1 MRVAGV
7 RVRHPRCRLGLA
19 GGRKAAART
28 RLSGGIVSVFISASS
43 LQGRLPSCISWPK
56 RRAGWVC
63 VWWHEPWALHQ
74 LRGNSGV
81 DGGCADGMCSCQA
94 AAAVLVFCVAAS
106 GECGFV
112 QSADLRQC
120 GLWIR
125 GEGVARVW
133 AAHTT
138 NHTRRAHRAGLRCS
152 GYRKRQ
158 EVAGTTM
165 NRGGGG
171 RGSAEVSA
179 QEIKLLLM
187 YMCHPTTCVCTGAK
201 NAR

>member
-1 MRVAGV
+1 
-7 RVRHPRCRLGLA
+7 
-19 GGRKAAART
+19 
-28 RLSGGIVSVFISASS
+28 
-43 LQGRLPSCISWPK
+43 
-56 RRAGWVC
+56 
-63 VWWHEPWALHQ
+63 
-74 LRGNSGV
+74 
-81 DGGCADGMCSCQA
+81 
-94 AAAVLVFCVAAS
+94 
-106 GECGFV
+106 
-112 QSADLRQC
+112 
-120 GLWIR
+120 
-125 GEGVARVW
+125 VW

-187 YMCHPTTCVCTGAK
+187 YMCRATLRLVCALVQKMHGNTHARSLSLSSLSSTHTHSLLQGLWGHCHDHPPTPLQQPASVHCSAARTSPRALTGWRLSTTSSVAHGPEAQPPSCPVLYSCGGDIL
-201 NAR
+201 RVIQSRRYR